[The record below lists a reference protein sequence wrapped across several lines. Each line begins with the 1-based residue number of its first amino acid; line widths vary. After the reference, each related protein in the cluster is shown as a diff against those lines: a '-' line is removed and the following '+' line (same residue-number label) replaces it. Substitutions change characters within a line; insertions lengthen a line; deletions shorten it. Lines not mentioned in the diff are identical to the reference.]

1 MITFTPLSGAAR
13 TVRTI
18 PLAYLL
24 QVDDVRILLDCG
36 SPDWCPELSSENA
49 QDDAP
54 PPWEKYCEALKECA
68 PTVDLVLLSHGDL
81 SHSGLY
87 AYAHAHW
94 GLTAPAYT
102 TLPVQAMA
110 RIAATEDVEG
120 IRDEQQVEDASGSSL
135 QFNGGESSAPPAGT
149 TSPSP
154 APTSPSPPP
163 PSSSRKPK
171 YVATVQEV
179 HDAFDSVNV
188 LRYTQPCHLQ
198 GKCQGLTIIPFNA
211 GHTLGGTIWKI
222 RSPSAGTILYAVDMN
237 HMRERHLDG
246 TVLMRQSSAGGGVFE
261 SLARPDLLITDAER
275 ANVTT
280 ARRKDRDAALLDCV
294 TATLTSR
301 NSLLL
306 PCDSSTRVL
315 ELLVLFDQHWNYSR
329 LKFPICLLSRTG
341 REMLTFVRS
350 MMEWLGGTISK
361 EDVGEDGTG
370 RGGRDRR
377 RRDDD
382 NDDDALGA
390 FALRFRHVE
399 FFPNPQTL
407 MQTYSSKDPKL
418 ILAVPATLSH
428 GPSRSLFAQFAEIPD
443 NVVLLT
449 GRSEPGTLGRILFD
463 QWNNS
468 QREEA
473 KWDRGKI
480 GSNIMMDGVLR
491 LEMHS
496 KVPLQGAE
504 LEEFLAKERIAKEKE
519 AAHQAALARTQRMLE
534 ADEGQSSDSDSDDG
548 SDSDEENEVERTLGE
563 DLMDTTDDLKQAR
576 EGPNASSRSSKRK
589 RGESG
594 GADGEW
600 ALGVEPEDGVTRISF
615 DIYLKGNVAKATSFF
630 KSADGQTQ
638 RFRMFPYVEKRRK
651 VDEYGETLDVGMWLR
666 KGRVLEED
674 AENEETKEARRRKE
688 EEEAKKAP
696 REPPSKF
703 VTSVVEVQLA
713 CRLFFVD
720 LEGLNDGRAV
730 KTIVPQ
736 VNPRKMILVHA
747 PQEATDALIE
757 SCANIRAMT
766 KEIYAPS
773 QGETIQIGQQTNS
786 FSISLS
792 DELLA
797 SIKMSRF
804 EDNEVGYVTGRIS
817 SLATS
822 TIPVLEPVSAAS
834 LQSRSAARQLPAR
847 AHMLGSRP
855 TQILPQSTMIGEL
868 KLTALKARLAQVGIQ
883 AELVGEGV
891 LICGAAARRGA
902 SADSLEDSVAVRKTA
917 RGRVELEGSV
927 SDIYY
932 KVRKEVYAL
941 HALVAA

>member
-1 MITFTPLSGAAR
+1 ML
-13 TVRTI
+13 
-18 PLAYLL
+18 
-24 QVDDVRILLDCG
+24 VDDVRILLDCG
-36 SPDWCPELSSENA
+36 SPDWCPE
-49 QDDAP
+49 P
-54 PPWEKYCEALKECA
+54 PAEGEEDVSPWETYCEALKEYVV
-68 PTVDLVLLSHGDL
+68 PS
-81 SHSGLY
+81 
-87 AYAHAHW
+87 
-94 GLTAPAYT
+94 LTY
-102 TLPVQAMA
+102 AMA

-120 IRDEQQVEDASGSSL
+120 IRDELPVDDQSGSP
-135 QFNGGESSAPPAGT
+135 QEGSSASPSRES

-154 APTSPSPPP
+154 APPSPSPSPLAGN
-163 PSSSRKPK
+163 RKRK
-171 YVATVQEV
+171 YVATVHEV

-188 LRYTQPCHLQ
+188 LRYSQPCHLQ

-222 RSPSAGTILYAVDMN
+222 RSPSAGTIIYAVDMN

-246 TVLMRQSSAGGGVFE
+246 TVLFRQASAGGGVFE

-315 ELLVLFDQHWNYSR
+315 ELLVLLDQHWNYSR

-361 EDVGEDGTG
+361 EDVGEDGT
-370 RGGRDRR
+370 RHGGRDRR

-382 NDDDALGA
+382 DNDDALGA
-390 FALRFRHVE
+390 FALRFR
-399 FFPNPQTL
+399 
-407 MQTYSSKDPKL
+407 
-418 ILAVPATLSH
+418 
-428 GPSRSLFAQFAEIPD
+428 LFAQFAEIPD

-504 LEEFLAKERIAKEKE
+504 LEEFLAKERAAKEKE
-519 AAHQAALARTQRMLE
+519 AAQQAAMARTQRMLE
-534 ADEGQSSDSDSDDG
+534 ADEGQSDSDSDSN
-548 SDSDEENEVERTLGE
+548 SDSDDDEENEVERTLGE
-563 DLMDTTDDLKQAR
+563 DLMDTTDDLKRSR
-576 EGPNASSRSSKRK
+576 EGPNATSRSSNKRK
-589 RGESG
+589 RGEGDGAG
-594 GADGEW
+594 GSEW
-600 ALGVEPEDGVTRISF
+600 ALDNEPDDTVTRISF

-630 KSADGQTQ
+630 KSAEGQTQ

-674 AENEETKEARRRKE
+674 AEDEEAKEARRRKE
-688 EEEAKKAP
+688 EEETKKTP
-696 REPPSKF
+696 REPPSKY
-703 VTSVVEVQLA
+703 VSSVVEVQLA

-736 VNPRKMILVHA
+736 VNPRKMILIHA

-757 SCANIRAMT
+757 SCASIRAMT
-766 KEIYAPS
+766 KEIYAPT

-786 FSISLS
+786 YSISLS

-804 EDNEVGYVTGRIS
+804 EDNEVGYVAGRIS

-822 TIPVLEPVSAAS
+822 TIPVLEPASSSA
-834 LQSRSAARQLPAR
+834 LQIKTANAQPAR
-847 AHMLGSRP
+847 PRMLGSRP
-855 TQILPQSTMIGEL
+855 TRTLPQSTMIGEL

-891 LICGAAARRGA
+891 LICGAAARRGV
-902 SADSLEDSVAVRKTA
+902 SADSLEDSVAVRKTG

-932 KVRKEVYAL
+932 RVRKEIYAL